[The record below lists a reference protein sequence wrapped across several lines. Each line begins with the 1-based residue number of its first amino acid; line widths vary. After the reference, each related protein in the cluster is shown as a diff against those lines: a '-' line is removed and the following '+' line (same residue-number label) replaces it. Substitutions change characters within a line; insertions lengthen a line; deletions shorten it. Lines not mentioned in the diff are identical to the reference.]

1 MEFYFI
7 RHGQSENN
15 RLWATSGSYE
25 GRHEDPPL
33 TDVGR
38 EQARR
43 LAEFLRQ
50 PGLAHSGELPDIHNV
65 SGFDLTHLY
74 CSLMIRAVETGMA
87 VSEALGLPLVAWED
101 AHEVGGIHQVDPSS
115 GERQGLPGRNRV
127 YFEEHFPDLVLP
139 DSLAE
144 GGWWDRPCESREQA
158 LGRARRFVRDLL
170 TRHGEDDRV
179 AVISHGDFYNC
190 VLSAIFD
197 LPTDDKAWFSLNNV
211 GLTRINFE
219 GDSVWL
225 AYANRVDFL
234 PPELIT
240 PEG

>member
-101 AHEVGGIHQVDPSS
+101 AHEVGGIHQVDLSS
-115 GERQGLPGRNRV
+115 GERQGLPGRNRA

>member
-1 MEFYFI
+1 
-7 RHGQSENN
+7 
-15 RLWATSGSYE
+15 
-25 GRHEDPPL
+25 
-33 TDVGR
+33 
-38 EQARR
+38 
-43 LAEFLRQ
+43 
-50 PGLAHSGELPDIHNV
+50 
-65 SGFDLTHLY
+65 
-74 CSLMIRAVETGMA
+74 
-87 VSEALGLPLVAWED
+87 
-101 AHEVGGIHQVDPSS
+101 
-115 GERQGLPGRNRV
+115 
-127 YFEEHFPDLVLP
+127 VLP